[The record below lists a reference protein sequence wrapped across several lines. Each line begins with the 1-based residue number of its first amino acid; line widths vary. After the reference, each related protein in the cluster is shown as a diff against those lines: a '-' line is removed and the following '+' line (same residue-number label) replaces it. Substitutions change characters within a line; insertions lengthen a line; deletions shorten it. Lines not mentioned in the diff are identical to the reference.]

1 MDLQLQGLK
10 AVVTGGTKGI
20 GRAIVESFANEGAN
34 VAFCARNA
42 GEVAETEK
50 ALTAKGVKA
59 KGTVVDVGDA
69 KALRDWVESTAKEFG
84 GIDMAVANVSALAI
98 PDEDENWDTS
108 YRADLMGTVNLCKSV
123 IPHLEKSPVKSLVAI
138 SSVSGREADFASGPY
153 GTFKT
158 AIIGYMAGL
167 SLSLAEKGI
176 RSNTIS
182 PGNTY
187 FPGGV
192 WQSIEGGN
200 PDLFKFAM
208 GLNPTGRMGTAE
220 EIAAGVVFISS
231 PVASRISGANLLI
244 DGALTRGIQF

>member
-1 MDLQLQGLK
+1 MDLNITGK
-10 AVVTGGTKGI
+10 VAIVTGGTKGI
-20 GRAIVESFANEGAN
+20 GRAIVEAFADEGAN
-34 VAFCARNA
+34 VAFCARNKD
-42 GEVAETEK
+42 EVAETEK
-50 ALTAKGVKA
+50 ALVVKGVKA

-69 KALRDWVESTAKEFG
+69 KALRAWVASTAKDFG

-98 PDEDENWDTS
+98 PDEDDNWDTS
-108 YRADLMGTVNLCKSV
+108 FKVDLMGTVNLCKAV
-123 IPHLEKSPVKSLVAI
+123 IPHLDKSSVKSLVAI
-138 SSVSGREADFASGPY
+138 SSVSGREADFAAGPY
-153 GTFKT
+153 GTVKT

-176 RSNTIS
+176 RSNTVS

-200 PDLFKFAM
+200 PDLFSFAM

-220 EIAAGVVFISS
+220 EIASGVVFISS

>member
-1 MDLQLQGLK
+1 
-10 AVVTGGTKGI
+10 
-20 GRAIVESFANEGAN
+20 
-34 VAFCARNA
+34 
-42 GEVAETEK
+42 
-50 ALTAKGVKA
+50 
-59 KGTVVDVGDA
+59 
-69 KALRDWVESTAKEFG
+69 
-84 GIDMAVANVSALAI
+84 MAVANVSALAI
-98 PDEDENWDTS
+98 PDDDDNWDTS
-108 YRADLMGTVNLCKSV
+108 FKVDMMGTVNLCKAV
-123 IPHLEKSPVKSLVAI
+123 IPHLDKSDVKSLLAI

-167 SLSLAEKGI
+167 SFSLAEKGI
-176 RSNTIS
+176 RANTVS

-200 PDLFKFAM
+200 PDLFSFAM

-220 EIAAGVVFISS
+220 EVAVGVVFLSS
-231 PVASRISGANLLI
+231 PVSSRISGTNLVV

>member
-1 MDLQLQGLK
+1 MDLGIK
-10 AVVTGGTKGI
+10 NKVAIVTGGTKGI
-20 GRAIVESFANEGAN
+20 GRAIVETFADEGAH

-42 GEVAETEK
+42 DEVTETEK
-50 ALTAKGVKA
+50 SLVAKGVKA
-59 KGTVVDVGDA
+59 KGTALDVADA
-69 KALRDWVESTAKEFG
+69 EGLRNWVEDTAKEFG

-108 YRADLMGTVNLCKSV
+108 YKVDLMGTVNLCKAV
-123 IPHLEKSPVKSLVAI
+123 IPHLEKSDVKSLLAI

-153 GTFKT
+153 GTMKT

-176 RSNTIS
+176 RANSVS

-192 WQSIEGGN
+192 WNRIEEGN
-200 PDLFKFAM
+200 PDLYNMAM

-220 EIAAGVVFISS
+220 EIASGVVFISS
-231 PVASRISGANLLI
+231 PISSRTSGANLLI

>member
-1 MDLQLQGLK
+1 MDLKIKGKTAL
-10 AVVTGGTKGI
+10 VTGGTKGI
-20 GRAIVESFANEGAN
+20 GRAIVEAFANEGAN
-34 VAFCARNA
+34 VAFCARNKD
-42 GEVAETEK
+42 EVAATEA

-59 KGTVVDVGDA
+59 KGSVVDVGSAED
-69 KALRDWVESTAKEFG
+69 LRKWVDDTAKEFG

-98 PDEDENWDTS
+98 PDSDENWDTS
-108 YRADLMGTVNLCKSV
+108 YRVDLMGTVNMVKAVL
-123 IPHLEKSPVKSLVAI
+123 PHLEKSSVKSVLAI

-153 GTFKT
+153 GTMKT
-158 AIIGYMAGL
+158 AIIGYMAGVAL
-167 SLSLAEKGI
+167 ALAEKGI
-176 RSNTIS
+176 RSNTVS

-192 WQSIEGGN
+192 WENIEGGN

-220 EIAAGVVFISS
+220 EIAAGVVFVSS
-231 PVASRISGANLLI
+231 PVASRISGSNLVI

>member
-1 MDLQLQGLK
+1 MDLKIKGK
-10 AVVTGGTKGI
+10 TAIVTGGTKGI
-20 GRAIVESFANEGAN
+20 GRAIVEAFANEGAN
-34 VAFCARNA
+34 VAFCARNKD
-42 GEVAETEK
+42 EVADTEK
-50 ALTAKGVKA
+50 ALVAKGVKA
-59 KGTVVDVGDA
+59 KGTVVDVGDP
-69 KALRDWVESTAKEFG
+69 KALRAWVADTAKHFG

-98 PDEDENWDTS
+98 PDDDANWDTS
-108 YRADLMGTVNLCKSV
+108 FKVDMMGTVNLCKAV
-123 IPHLEKSPVKSLVAI
+123 IPHLDKSDVKSLLAI

-167 SLSLAEKGI
+167 SFSLAEKGI
-176 RSNTIS
+176 RANTVS

-200 PDLFKFAM
+200 PDLFSFAM

-220 EIAAGVVFISS
+220 EVAVGVVFLSS
-231 PVASRISGANLLI
+231 PVSSRISGTNLVV

>member
-1 MDLQLQGLK
+1 MDLKIKGKTAL
-10 AVVTGGTKGI
+10 VTGGTKGI
-20 GRAIVESFANEGAN
+20 GRAIVDAFANEGAN
-34 VAFCARNA
+34 VAFCARNKD
-42 GEVAETEK
+42 EVAATEA

-59 KGTVVDVGDA
+59 KGSVVDVGSPEE
-69 KALRDWVESTAKEFG
+69 LRKWVDDTAKEFG

-98 PDEDENWDTS
+98 PDTDENWDTS
-108 YRADLMGTVNLCKSV
+108 YKVDLMGTVNMVKAVL
-123 IPHLEKSPVKSLVAI
+123 PHLEKSTIKSVLAI

-153 GTFKT
+153 GTMKT
-158 AIIGYMAGL
+158 AIIGYMAGV
-167 SLSLAEKGI
+167 SLALAEKGI
-176 RSNTIS
+176 RSNTVS

-192 WQSIEGGN
+192 WENIEGGN

-208 GLNPTGRMGTAE
+208 DLNPTGRMGTAE

>member
-1 MDLQLQGLK
+1 MDLNITGK
-10 AVVTGGTKGI
+10 VAIVTGGTKGI
-20 GRAIVESFANEGAN
+20 GRAIVEAFANEGAN
-34 VAFCARNA
+34 VAFCARNKD
-42 GEVAETEK
+42 EVADTEK
-50 ALTAKGVKA
+50 ALVAKGVKA

-69 KALRDWVESTAKEFG
+69 KALRAWVASTAKDFG

-98 PDEDENWDTS
+98 PDEDDNWDTS
-108 YRADLMGTVNLCKSV
+108 FRVDMMGTVNLCKAV
-123 IPHLEKSPVKSLVAI
+123 IPHLDKSDVKSLLAI

-153 GTFKT
+153 GTFKS

-167 SLSLAEKGI
+167 SFSLADKGI
-176 RSNTIS
+176 RANTVS

-200 PDLFKFAM
+200 PDLFSFAM

-220 EIAAGVVFISS
+220 EVAAGVVFLSS
-231 PVASRISGANLLI
+231 PVSSRISGTNLVV

>member
-1 MDLQLQGLK
+1 MDLKIKGK
-10 AVVTGGTKGI
+10 TAIVSGGTKGI
-20 GRAIVESFANEGAN
+20 GRAIVDAFADEGAN

-42 GEVAETEK
+42 DEVKATEAAVAK
-50 ALTAKGVKA
+50 KGVKA
-59 KGTVVDVGDA
+59 KGSVVDVGDPQ
-69 KALRDWVESTAKEFG
+69 ALRSWVDATAKEFG
-84 GIDMAVANVSALAI
+84 GIDMVVANVSALAI
-98 PDEDENWDTS
+98 PDEDANWEAS
-108 YRADLMGTVNLCKSV
+108 YKVDLMGTVNLVKAAMPY
-123 IPHLEKSPVKSLVAI
+123 IEKSDVKSLLAI

-153 GTFKT
+153 GTIKT

-176 RSNTIS
+176 RANTVS

-192 WQSIEGGN
+192 WENIEGGN
-200 PDLFKFAM
+200 PDLFSFAM

-220 EIAAGVVFISS
+220 EIAAGVVFVSS

>member
-1 MDLQLQGLK
+1 MDLKIKGK
-10 AVVTGGTKGI
+10 VAIVTGGTKGI
-20 GRAIVESFANEGAN
+20 GRAIVEAFADEGAN
-34 VAFCARNA
+34 VAFCARNKD
-42 GEVAETEK
+42 EVAETEK
-50 ALTAKGVKA
+50 ALVAKGVKA

-69 KALRDWVESTAKEFG
+69 KALRAWVASTAKDFG
-84 GIDMAVANVSALAI
+84 GIDMAVAHVSALAI
-98 PDEDENWDTS
+98 PDEDDNWDTS
-108 YRADLMGTVNLCKSV
+108 FKVDLMGTVNLCKAV
-123 IPHLEKSPVKSLVAI
+123 IPHLDKSSVKSLVAI
-138 SSVSGREADFASGPY
+138 SSVSGREADFAAGPY
-153 GTFKT
+153 GTVKT

-176 RSNTIS
+176 RSNTVS

-200 PDLFKFAM
+200 PDLFSFAM

-220 EIAAGVVFISS
+220 EIASGVVFISS

>member
-1 MDLQLQGLK
+1 MDLGIK
-10 AVVTGGTKGI
+10 NKVAIVTGGTKGI
-20 GRAIVESFANEGAN
+20 GRAIVEAFADEGAN

-42 GEVAETEK
+42 DEVAETEK
-50 ALTAKGVKA
+50 SLLAKGVKA
-59 KGTVVDVGDA
+59 KGTALDVGDA
-69 KALRDWVESTAKEFG
+69 TALRAWVEDTAKEFG

-108 YRADLMGTVNLCKSV
+108 YKVDLMGTVNLCKAV
-123 IPHLEKSPVKSLVAI
+123 IPHLEKSDVKSLLAI

-153 GTFKT
+153 GTMKT

-167 SLSLAEKGI
+167 ALSLAEKGI
-176 RSNTIS
+176 RANTVS

-192 WQSIEGGN
+192 WNSIEEGN
-200 PDLFKFAM
+200 PDLYNMAM
-208 GLNPTGRMGTAE
+208 GLNPSGRMGTAE
-220 EIAAGVVFISS
+220 EIASGVVFISS
-231 PVASRISGANLLI
+231 PVSSRTSGANLLI